1 MEQWK
6 RILPE
11 IARMAIADAF
21 GASNLTSD
29 APSRLIADYPELA
42 EKRAVFVTLKK
53 NGALRGC
60 IGSILPV
67 RPLIE
72 DVIENARAAAFR
84 DSRFPPLQPDELEE
98 VTVEISLLTVPQPLP
113 YADVED
119 LRRKIR
125 PGVDGVIIR
134 LDGRQAT
141 FLPSVWEQLP
151 DFDRFFTHLCMKAG
165 LPGDCLRMHPEVFVY
180 QAEKI
185 EEAR

>member
-1 MEQWK
+1 MEKWK
-6 RILPE
+6 RILPA

-21 GASNLTSD
+21 GARNLPPE
-29 APSRLIADYPELA
+29 ALSRLVAEHPELA

-60 IGSILPV
+60 IGSILPT

-84 DSRFPPLQPDELEE
+84 DSRFPPLQPEELEG
-98 VTVEISLLTVPQPLP
+98 VDIEISLLTVPRPLP
-113 YADVED
+113 YADIED
-119 LRRKIR
+119 LRRKVR
-125 PGVDGVIIR
+125 PGVDGIIIR
-134 LDGRQAT
+134 IDGRQAT

-151 DFDRFFTHLCMKAG
+151 DFDRFFAHLCMKAG

>member
-21 GASNLTSD
+21 GARNLSSE
-29 APSRLIADYPELA
+29 ALSRLVAKYPELS

-60 IGSILPV
+60 IGSILPT

-72 DVIENARAAAFR
+72 DVMENARAAAFR
-84 DSRFPPLQPDELEE
+84 DTRFPPLQPEELGE
-98 VTVEISLLTVPQPLP
+98 VDIEISLLTVPQSLP
-113 YADVED
+113 YADIED
-119 LRRKIR
+119 LRRKVR
-125 PGVDGVIIR
+125 PGVDGIIIR
-134 LDGRQAT
+134 VDGRQAT

-151 DFDRFFTHLCMKAG
+151 DFDRFFMHLCMKAG